1 MTLLLSSSQAYN
13 VAATVLHEPSAHPFT
28 LVALRMPLL
37 ATTASAAAGPLADE
51 PDRVTAVQA
60 VLAKLVDRYTEADAA
75 AAVAH
80 ERSLARCVFL
90 RRGTVLRVYACSQ
103 NFVALL
109 GKVPIIYSTS
119 SATMSYAVPLY

>member
-1 MTLLLSSSQAYN
+1 VLTLLLFSSQAYN

-28 LVALRMPLL
+28 LAALRMPLL

-60 VLAKLVDRYTEADAA
+60 VLAKLVDRYTEVDAA

-80 ERSLARCVFL
+80 ERSLARWVLL
-90 RRGTVLRVYACSQ
+90 RPDIACS
-103 NFVALL
+103 VH
-109 GKVPIIYSTS
+109 V
-119 SATMSYAVPLY
+119 

>member
-13 VAATVLHEPSAHPFT
+13 VAATVLHEPLVHPFT
-28 LVALRMPLL
+28 LAALRMPLL

-60 VLAKLVDRYTEADAA
+60 VLAKLVDRHTEADAA

-80 ERSLARCVFL
+80 ERSLARWVLL
-90 RRGTVLRVYACSQ
+90 RPDHACS
-103 NFVALL
+103 VR
-109 GKVPIIYSTS
+109 V
-119 SATMSYAVPLY
+119 